1 MMHVVICD
9 DEPCFQEAVVNAVKK
24 WMCTSGHSDI
34 RCTVFSSS
42 ENLLERW
49 SNGLSIDLLF
59 LDIEIP
65 GEISGMA
72 LAQKIRDTDHNLPIV
87 FITNYLNY
95 VYEGYVVNAMR
106 FLTKPVNENEI
117 FTCMDISYRHFQ
129 LLNKD
134 SFIVN
139 AKDQRIVLRHSEIIY
154 VEARAHYLFFHLS
167 NSDEIPAM
175 RAKIGDIIGNLPSSL
190 FAQCHRSFIVN
201 LLHIRR
207 FTKNSIIMSNNQALP
222 VSLTYF
228 SSLYKTFNRF
238 YQEE

>member
-42 ENLLERW
+42 EDLLERW

-106 FLTKPVNENEI
+106 FLTKPVNEDEV

-129 LLNKD
+129 LLSKE

-154 VEARAHYLFFHLS
+154 IEARSHYLFFHLS
-167 NSDEIPAM
+167 STDEIPSM
-175 RAKIGDIIGNLPSSL
+175 RAKIGDIIGDLPSSL

-201 LLHIRR
+201 LLYIRR
-207 FTKNSIIMSNNQALP
+207 FTKNSIIMSNNRALP

>member
-24 WMCTSGHSDI
+24 WMCTSGHYDI

-42 ENLLERW
+42 EDLLERW

-95 VYEGYVVNAMR
+95 VYEGYVVGAA
-106 FLTKPVNENEI
+106 
-117 FTCMDISYRHFQ
+117 DH
-129 LLNKD
+129 
-134 SFIVN
+134 
-139 AKDQRIVLRHSEIIY
+139 A
-154 VEARAHYLFFHLS
+154 
-167 NSDEIPAM
+167 
-175 RAKIGDIIGNLPSSL
+175 G
-190 FAQCHRSFIVN
+190 
-201 LLHIRR
+201 
-207 FTKNSIIMSNNQALP
+207 
-222 VSLTYF
+222 
-228 SSLYKTFNRF
+228 
-238 YQEE
+238 

>member
-42 ENLLERW
+42 EDLLERW

-87 FITNYLNY
+87 FITI
-95 VYEGYVVNAMR
+95 
-106 FLTKPVNENEI
+106 NEQI
-117 FTCMDISYRHFQ
+117 
-129 LLNKD
+129 
-134 SFIVN
+134 
-139 AKDQRIVLRHSEIIY
+139 
-154 VEARAHYLFFHLS
+154 
-167 NSDEIPAM
+167 
-175 RAKIGDIIGNLPSSL
+175 
-190 FAQCHRSFIVN
+190 
-201 LLHIRR
+201 
-207 FTKNSIIMSNNQALP
+207 
-222 VSLTYF
+222 
-228 SSLYKTFNRF
+228 
-238 YQEE
+238 